1 MVMVRHWRQRFLRP
15 GRGHAA
21 LVVLASLACGC
32 KTGSWGAKPSWWSFG
47 GTAPAGSALTAAPT
61 FDQDPVK
68 PSEAAKPYP
77 TTTTPES
84 YALDGSTKT
93 AAGVPAASATVEPAA
108 VTYGT
113 TVAARTEPP
122 AATYPTTEPPA
133 ATYPTTEPAAA
144 NAAVA
149 TQVGPYASL
158 QQPASSPPAASDPAA
173 AAMAGFG
180 AAPGF
185 ETERPPAAQAGVP
198 GMPPAGT
205 RVADARGGAGWPA
218 ASPAAI
224 AAPPD
229 ADSFGSQDSRYENAG
244 SRFSGGGSFQPAA
257 EPAFQPVAA
266 PTAADP
272 TLDQFPATQPS
283 SPPASPATS
292 LPGALP
298 PPTRR
303 PDPGY
308 RPGGTASYRPNRAIL
323 AEDDAVGGSVQP
335 VAYELPASPN

>member
-1 MVMVRHWRQRFLRP
+1 MVMIRHWRQGFLRP
-15 GRGHAA
+15 RRGHAA

-32 KTGSWGAKPSWWSFG
+32 KTSSWGAKPSWWSFG

-93 AAGVPAASATVEPAA
+93 AAGVPAAAATVEPAA

-113 TVAARTEPP
+113 TVAARAEPP
-122 AATYPTTEPPA
+122 AATYPP
-133 ATYPTTEPAAA
+133 TEPAAA

-185 ETERPPAAQAGVP
+185 ETEPPPAAQAGVP

-205 RVADARGGAGWPA
+205 RVADARGGTGWPA
-218 ASPAAI
+218 ASPATI

-229 ADSFGSQDSRYENAG
+229 AGSFGSQDSRYQNAG

-257 EPAFQPVAA
+257 EPAFQPVAP
-266 PTAADP
+266 PTAAAP
-272 TLDQFPATQPS
+272 ALDQFPAA
-283 SPPASPATS
+283 PPASPATT

-308 RPGGTASYRPNRAIL
+308 RPGGTSSYRPNRAIL
-323 AEDDAVGGSVQP
+323 AEDDAAGGSVQP